1 MRLSLCVYWGC
12 KRIGAGR
19 LFLKKEKYKMADSN
33 GPWGTKQEKEY
44 LRKLIGVNRVYPR
57 KDDKGRPK
65 YTRKEQLV

>member
-1 MRLSLCVYWGC
+1 MSGDYQDGDT
-12 KRIGAGR
+12 G
-19 LFLKKEKYKMADSN
+19 MN
-33 GPWGTKQEKEY
+33 KEY